1 MNTLARLFGFSPPL
15 FEQARHVLFGRGSWR
30 LPSEEHR
37 PIRQA
42 YEDAISKFAE
52 ASAVL
57 YRRAADG
64 GSATEEELRAFA
76 DAQCRLE
83 VARATYQESLWRL

>member
-1 MNTLARLFGFSPPL
+1 VARLLGFSFPPW
-15 FEQARHVLFGRGSWR
+15 FNQARHVPSEVGRWR
-30 LPSEEHR
+30 LATDERRAVRH
-37 PIRQA
+37 A

-64 GSATEEELRAFA
+64 ATATTEELNVYA
-76 DAQCRLE
+76 DAQFRLE
-83 VARATYQESLWRL
+83 VARSTYNQSLWQV